1 MLKFLLTYCCQW
13 ACLANQCVALFR
25 EGNYEE
31 AHNRFCSDEI
41 ESIEPQGAPLE
52 YAKGREA
59 IAGKGKG
66 WQAMWEEMHSNEVSD
81 PVVVSFHVP

>member
-59 IAGKGKG
+59 IAEKGKG